1 MLHESDK
8 VVKQLKMYKKKT
20 KMMNLTLYLMT
31 FLLIYEHVSSVEYAP
46 DDSSEGTPIFEVE
59 IKGAL
64 GVATKL
70 QLNMHMLVPFL
81 IQNSSQNH
89 PIKGERGET
98 LLKVH

>member
-1 MLHESDK
+1 MLHQSDK

-20 KMMNLTLYLMT
+20 KMMNLMLYLMT
-31 FLLIYEHVSSVEYAP
+31 LLLIYEHVSSVEYAP
-46 DDSSEGTPIFEVE
+46 DGSSEGTPIFEFK

-64 GVATKL
+64 GVTTKL

-81 IQNSSQNH
+81 IQKSSQNH
-89 PIKGERGET
+89 PIKGGRGET